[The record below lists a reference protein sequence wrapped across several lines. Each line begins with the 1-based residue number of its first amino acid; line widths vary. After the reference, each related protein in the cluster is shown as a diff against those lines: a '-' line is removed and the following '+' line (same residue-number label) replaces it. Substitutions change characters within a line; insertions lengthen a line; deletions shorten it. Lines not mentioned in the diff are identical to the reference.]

1 MRKAGGVKVQGG
13 GEGGGLREE
22 HRWGG
27 WGRMGGMGRGT
38 GGARRGDLS
47 THGFTLSNVLHGV
60 KKENKGDIYT
70 MISQLLKALA
80 LNSTLSKLGEIFCV
94 CDNSHK
100 LQLFHIRA

>member
-13 GEGGGLREE
+13 GVGGGLREE

-47 THGFTLSNVLHGV
+47 THGFTLLNVLHGV
-60 KKENKGDIYT
+60 RKENKVDIYR
-70 MISQLLKALA
+70 I
-80 LNSTLSKLGEIFCV
+80 
-94 CDNSHK
+94 
-100 LQLFHIRA
+100 